1 MRIQALTAELA
12 VERFDKRIVG
22 WFAWAGEVERDIPLI
37 GPKIEIARD
46 KLAALVDADRLREAD
61 LAAEAFKHFNNVG
74 SAEVEPHLRRRRE
87 P

>member
-46 KLAALVDADRLREAD
+46 KLAALVDADRLPRKLNRTSVAGENRE
-61 LAAEAFKHFNNVG
+61 NV
-74 SAEVEPHLRRRRE
+74 SMMVRTRSFRPVAS
-87 P
+87 